1 MSLKLSNVELKCLI
15 ECGCG
20 REYIM
25 GQSHCF
31 CDFAYV
37 ELGII
42 PTVRIVDEARS
53 LADEIQGDCK
63 SCEETPDCEEGCG
76 LCALCCEGLG
86 EVCSNPDCAEH
97 ECEDDVHW
105 HEGVKPYC
113 YDCGV
118 TLKKVSE

>member
-53 LADEIQGDCK
+53 LADEIQGDYQPAPLWECGECGMVA
-63 SCEETPDCEEGCG
+63 SHYDDC
-76 LCALCCEGLG
+76 
-86 EVCSNPDCAEH
+86 
-97 ECEDDVHW
+97 
-105 HEGVKPYC
+105 
-113 YDCGV
+113 
-118 TLKKVSE
+118 TLKEVSE